1 MSTSRRSEDTRNLGL
16 TSTSF
21 KQDPMIEK
29 KNKKIERERERPK
42 KKGNVSSFL
51 KGSIMML
58 GGARSSPRP
67 SVVDNVSKN

>member
-29 KNKKIERERERPK
+29 KNKKIERERETK
-42 KKGNVSSFL
+42 KKRKREQFCKRQYNDAWWGKKQSS
-51 KGSIMML
+51 
-58 GGARSSPRP
+58 
-67 SVVDNVSKN
+67 SVRGR